1 MLTSKRKLTL
11 YGYLFFLPFAV
22 VFIAFRIVPLI
33 QSVWMTFH
41 KWDVFGT
48 PVFIGLSNFKTLFS
62 TDRFW
67 SSLWH
72 TIYFTLLTAPPL
84 VILGFSLALLINS
97 KIMFKGFF
105 RSTFYLPSIF
115 SISVVCLTWMLLFN
129 TSFGFFNIL
138 INRLGLQS
146 VNWLGN
152 PKVAMIAIAVT
163 TIWWTYGFN
172 FLIYL
177 SGLQQIPSSF
187 YEACDIE
194 GAGAFQKLV
203 YITLPLLKR
212 VHILVIVLQVIA
224 SLQIFGQVYIMT
236 QGGPGGKTRVVIQ
249 YVYEQ
254 GFRYFKMGYAQAI
267 AFIFFI
273 LMIGISYLQIKV
285 MTGRGEQ

>member
-1 MLTSKRKLTL
+1 
-11 YGYLFFLPFAV
+11 
-22 VFIAFRIVPLI
+22 
-33 QSVWMTFH
+33 
-41 KWDVFGT
+41 
-48 PVFIGLSNFKTLFS
+48 
-62 TDRFW
+62 
-67 SSLWH
+67 
-72 TIYFTLLTAPPL
+72 
-84 VILGFSLALLINS
+84 
-97 KIMFKGFF
+97 
-105 RSTFYLPSIF
+105 
-115 SISVVCLTWMLLFN
+115 MLLFN

-152 PKVAMIAIAVT
+152 PKVAMIAIAAT
-163 TIWWTYGFN
+163 TTWWTYGFN

-177 SGLQQIPSSF
+177 SGLQQIPTSL

-194 GAGAFQKLV
+194 GVGAFQKLF
-203 YITLPLLKR
+203 YITIPLLKR

-236 QGGPGGKTRVVIQ
+236 EGGPGGKTRVVIQ

-267 AFIFFI
+267 AFVFFI
-273 LMIGISYLQIKV
+273 VMISISYLQIKV